1 MITRNKLTPTQAI
14 GKVVFYRAVANPA
27 LVATMSDVE
36 LAQAEAY
43 LKTALTLPDGGLEA
57 RKAIKQER
65 KRRA

>member
-1 MITRNKLTPTQAI
+1 
-14 GKVVFYRAVANPA
+14 VVFYRIVATPA
-27 LVATMSDVE
+27 LVETMSDVE

-43 LKTALTLPDGGLEA
+43 LKTALTLPNGGLEA

>member
-1 MITRNKLTPTQAI
+1 MITRNKLTHTQAI
-14 GKVVFYRAVANPA
+14 GKVVFYCVVANPSCVGS
-27 LVATMSDVE
+27 LLDIQ

>member
-1 MITRNKLTPTQAI
+1 MISRNKLTHVQAL
-14 GKVVFYRAVANPA
+14 GKIVFYRAVANPA
-27 LVATMSDVE
+27 LVGSMSDVE